1 MIHFASQE
9 VKIELKSKTILK
21 AWIRD
26 IIKGQG
32 KSVGEISYVFCSDA
46 FLAEMNKKYLNHLSL
61 TDIITFNYNENNIIS
76 GDIFISIERVKE
88 NALKYSGSFDAE
100 LYRVMAHGVLHLLGF
115 KDKSKADKE
124 EMRNREDECLSVI
137 SQQISV

>member
-61 TDIITFNYNENNIIS
+61 TDIITFNYNENNKIS